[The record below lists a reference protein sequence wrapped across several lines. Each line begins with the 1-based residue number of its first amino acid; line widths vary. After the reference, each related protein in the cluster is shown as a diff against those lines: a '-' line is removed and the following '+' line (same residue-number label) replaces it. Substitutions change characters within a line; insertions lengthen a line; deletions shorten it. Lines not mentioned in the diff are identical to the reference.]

1 MSGPVG
7 ACLARPG
14 PESAGDLAMLRR
26 SRAIPLCPWGCCAH
40 GTIPVNSWAQSLCT
54 HGVRVL
60 KMILALGHDECY
72 RLERCCERRSNR
84 GPGDEIT

>member
-1 MSGPVG
+1 MGRAGMSVLTQCQNLSEIPVRTDDPVVDNPVVLMG
-7 ACLARPG
+7 A
-14 PESAGDLAMLRR
+14 
-26 SRAIPLCPWGCCAH
+26 
-40 GTIPVNSWAQSLCT
+40 IPVNSWAQSLCT

-72 RLERCCERRSNR
+72 RLDRCCERRSGR